1 MSKKYLN
8 SLVMAAM
15 LVSTSSTVWADGANQ
30 AALKQAK
37 SDKSAAV
44 VAVEKTDAKKQVA
57 TKYQKAG
64 MAAGQTQASNQ
75 GIGILNTPA
84 IIGIAA
90 VAATIGIALQAASDD
105 DAGGTG
111 TGTSTSGT

>member
-1 MSKKYLN
+1 MPNKLLS
-8 SLVMAAM
+8 SLVATAM
-15 LVSTSSTVWADGANQ
+15 LVSTSSVVWADAANQ
-30 AALKQAK
+30 AVKNVEQKTPVISSK
-37 SDKSAAV
+37 SDVKSDAVSKAAP
-44 VAVEKTDAKKQVA
+44 T
-57 TKYQKAG
+57 YQKAG

-90 VAATIGIALQAASDD
+90 VAATVGIALQAASDD
-105 DAGGTG
+105 DKDGTG